1 MTGGNSN
8 RPTENGFHKP
18 MEESGEDISWLKM
31 QSQMDY
37 HRIKSQAQ
45 QLKQDLRQTVLQE
58 LDALVDGFLEDV
70 EQMEGKE
77 RLSNNVSFSELRP
90 SRRKR
95 EDGELPDKVFM
106 PRSSVL
112 TDLFKIKDV
121 KTIYHIFVAIL
132 IVFSLNTL
140 VYDLINEGRL
150 NLNFD
155 LIRYGMGKFSK
166 VMELWMCMNLSTLL
180 VVYPGFY
187 YWSIHRTPGKKI
199 GGYDIAGAC
208 CYVLYQLVFLVWPI
222 HYIKEN
228 ALPPGS
234 SIIVTAEQIR
244 LMMKVHAFVRE
255 NITKVLA
262 YKKDDNNPDPLCP
275 DFSKYLYFLFIPTL
289 VYRDTYPRT
298 QSIRWSYVVSNFGQ
312 VLACLFYT
320 YYIFERFLV
329 PVFRN
334 FGREHITA
342 KALILSVFG
351 SMLPATLVLV
361 LGFFAILHSWFNAFA
376 EMMTFADRM
385 FYKDWWNSTSFASYY
400 RTWNIVVHDW
410 LYTYIYKDVSK
421 LFPKRRSLAMACV
434 FFISAVAH
442 EYVLIMCFKFFY
454 PVLFVMFMGAG
465 FGFIFFKGVGRG
477 WNVFLWLML
486 IMGNGMLMCLYSLE
500 WYARQRCPENTDNFL
515 DYLIPRSWTCDFEAM
530 ES

>member
-1 MTGGNSN
+1 MTEGNSN

-18 MEESGEDISWLKM
+18 MEESGEDKSWLKM

-187 YWSIHRTPGKKI
+187 YWSIHRTPGKK
-199 GGYDIAGAC
+199 
-208 CYVLYQLVFLVWPI
+208 
-222 HYIKEN
+222 N
-228 ALPPGS
+228 
-234 SIIVTAEQIR
+234 
-244 LMMKVHAFVRE
+244 
-255 NITKVLA
+255 
-262 YKKDDNNPDPLCP
+262 
-275 DFSKYLYFLFIPTL
+275 
-289 VYRDTYPRT
+289 
-298 QSIRWSYVVSNFGQ
+298 RW
-312 VLACLFYT
+312 
-320 YYIFERFLV
+320 I
-329 PVFRN
+329 
-334 FGREHITA
+334 
-342 KALILSVFG
+342 
-351 SMLPATLVLV
+351 
-361 LGFFAILHSWFNAFA
+361 
-376 EMMTFADRM
+376 
-385 FYKDWWNSTSFASYY
+385 
-400 RTWNIVVHDW
+400 
-410 LYTYIYKDVSK
+410 
-421 LFPKRRSLAMACV
+421 
-434 FFISAVAH
+434 
-442 EYVLIMCFKFFY
+442 
-454 PVLFVMFMGAG
+454 
-465 FGFIFFKGVGRG
+465 
-477 WNVFLWLML
+477 
-486 IMGNGMLMCLYSLE
+486 
-500 WYARQRCPENTDNFL
+500 
-515 DYLIPRSWTCDFEAM
+515 
-530 ES
+530 